1 MSSNDLALKDSGLP
15 SRLVLL
21 AAGLGVGVAA
31 IILATLIFGKG
42 SALAVL
48 LLDYSDDTALPYP
61 FSIQNLMH
69 LMFFVGLAEL
79 FIRWKTA
86 AFEMKF
92 IGQGYLPEDEESVLQ
107 VKDLGPIRRKVAGR
121 FNGDDG
127 FLPALI
133 DVSILQFQAGRSV
146 DQMVSVLNSSLELMA
161 HRVDLRYSTVRYVAW
176 LIPTLGFIGTVMGIS
191 GALGYIDPDSM
202 DLAAVTSRL
211 AVAFNTTFVALVESA
226 VIVAGIHATQT
237 KEEQSLNL
245 AGNYCLRNLV
255 NRIYAG

>member
-1 MSSNDLALKDSGLP
+1 
-15 SRLVLL
+15 V
-21 AAGLGVGVAA
+21 GLGVGLVV
-31 IILATLIFGKG
+31 IVLATFIWDEG
-42 SALAVL
+42 STMAVL
-48 LLDYSDDTALPYP
+48 LLDNDDPKNTVLPYP

-92 IGQGYLPEDEESVLQ
+92 LDQGYLPEDDESVLQ
-107 VKDLGPIRRKVAGR
+107 VKDLGPIRRRVAGR
-121 FNGDDG
+121 FNADDG
-127 FLPALI
+127 FLPSLI

-191 GALGYIDPDSM
+191 AAMTVINPANM
-202 DLAAVTSRL
+202 DLGAVTSRL
-211 AVAFNTTFVALVESA
+211 GVAFNTTFVALVESA

-237 KEEQSLNL
+237 KEERSLNL